1 MERVIIVDD
10 DEDFCEWLRMGFEQ
24 SGYEVVV
31 TGAADAAELLMKTF
45 VPDVAVIDIRLP
57 GMDGV
62 SFCRMI
68 KDNPVTAG
76 IGVVIVSGVCKSA
89 EDRSIAMQA
98 GADDFLVKPFSYAEI
113 RLRLQRLMQSPLR
126 CRP

>member
-1 MERVIIVDD
+1 MERIVIVDD

-31 TGAADAAELLMKTF
+31 TGDAPAAELLLKTF
-45 VPDVAVIDIRLP
+45 VPDAVVIDIRLP

-62 SFCRMI
+62 SFCRLLRN
-68 KDNPVTAG
+68 NPRTAG
-76 IGVVIVSGVCKSA
+76 IGVILVSGVCKSE
-89 EDRSIAMQA
+89 EDRSNALQA

-113 RLRLQRLMQSPLR
+113 RLRLQRLLQSPLR